1 MEESKVGDASRGV
14 FTLLE
19 ELERGEKG
27 IGDGTVSYGMD
38 DGDDIYMRSWTGTII
53 GPHNSV
59 HEGRIYQ
66 LKLFCD
72 KDYPE
77 KPPSVRFHSRI
88 NMTCVNHE
96 TGVVEPKKFGI
107 LANWQREYTMEDIL
121 TQLKKEMAAPHNR
134 KLVQPPEESEF
145 ADLIIVLNSQIRVP
159 RDIFLQEYLSNLQTL
174 NKAFPRYKEHLQC
187 AFQIAVGLSLIFKV
201 CGFGCC
207 CLDGRSSEIAV
218 GAW

>member
-1 MEESKVGDASRGV
+1 MKCNFFRCTHTFIRLYDPSVLMDSFCFWVPDRAIYSSTYLQRRQIVLLFAAEWKLCMLVIAENFQVPRN
-14 FTLLE
+14 FRLLE

-53 GPHNSV
+53 GPLNTV

-88 NMTCVNHE
+88 NMNCVNHE
-96 TGVVEPKKFGI
+96 TGVVEAKKFGL
-107 LANWQREYTMEDIL
+107 LANWKREYTMEDIL

-134 KLVQPPEESEF
+134 KLVQPPEGTYF
-145 ADLIIVLNSQIRVP
+145 
-159 RDIFLQEYLSNLQTL
+159 
-174 NKAFPRYKEHLQC
+174 
-187 AFQIAVGLSLIFKV
+187 
-201 CGFGCC
+201 
-207 CLDGRSSEIAV
+207 
-218 GAW
+218 

>member
-1 MEESKVGDASRGV
+1 MLLHVSVLSLLNIDNVTTCVGVRGV
-14 FTLLE
+14 GYHHVSDTSDTWRIIPRNFRLLE

-53 GPHNSV
+53 GPHNTV

-96 TGVVEPKKFGI
+96 TGVVEPKKFGL
-107 LANWQREYTMEDIL
+107 LANWQREYSMEDIL
-121 TQLKKEMAAPHNR
+121 TQLKKEMASPHNR
-134 KLVQPPEESEF
+134 KLVQPPEGTYF
-145 ADLIIVLNSQIRVP
+145 
-159 RDIFLQEYLSNLQTL
+159 
-174 NKAFPRYKEHLQC
+174 
-187 AFQIAVGLSLIFKV
+187 
-201 CGFGCC
+201 
-207 CLDGRSSEIAV
+207 
-218 GAW
+218 

>member
-1 MEESKVGDASRGV
+1 MVVVETMVVVDLWEGGRREVELDRWEGGGRWRSTGGRRDRERQNCTVNMTLGSGGSSVVVPRN
-14 FTLLE
+14 FRLLE

-121 TQLKKEMAAPHNR
+121 TQLKKEMAAAHNR
-134 KLVQPPEESEF
+134 KLVQPPE
-145 ADLIIVLNSQIRVP
+145 VLV
-159 RDIFLQEYLSNLQTL
+159 L
-174 NKAFPRYKEHLQC
+174 
-187 AFQIAVGLSLIFKV
+187 
-201 CGFGCC
+201 
-207 CLDGRSSEIAV
+207 
-218 GAW
+218 